1 MKRDRLCTVDLK
13 AVNHVLMH
21 HMEYQKLDHSR
32 RLLSRFI
39 GEGMH
44 VSDNLG
50 LATTAHVIFLAGL
63 LIVEGDYEQ
72 FYCVEHWLISDYTK
86 AKPIAGRCAL
96 IAEHLVPRS

>member
-1 MKRDRLCTVDLK
+1 MSVTIWDWQLRLTS
-13 AVNHVLMH
+13 
-21 HMEYQKLDHSR
+21 YS
-32 RLLSRFI
+32 
-39 GEGMH
+39 
-44 VSDNLG
+44 
-50 LATTAHVIFLAGL
+50 LAGL